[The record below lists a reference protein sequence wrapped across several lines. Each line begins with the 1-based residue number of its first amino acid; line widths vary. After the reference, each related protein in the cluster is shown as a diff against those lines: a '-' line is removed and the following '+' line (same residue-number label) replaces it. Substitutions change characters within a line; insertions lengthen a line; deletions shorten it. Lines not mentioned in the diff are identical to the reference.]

1 MTAVA
6 TRTFYPAS
14 GPAPVTDA
22 ALAAYGFH
30 STTVD
35 PATCHDSST
44 MQEAWWCDVWVAPG
58 RAITKIGSVVRTAGV
73 LGAGGFNGFA
83 LYDAAGNPL
92 WSSVNDDALWTVAGL
107 ASKSL
112 GGSAIPPATAL
123 TRYRCALASRGY
135 TTPPV
140 MHYTVTSASL
150 VDSARQAFYNGAIS
164 AWPGAINPATYG
176 LSTGGYKPLIMLG

>member
-6 TRTFYPAS
+6 SRTFYPAS

-22 ALAAYGFH
+22 VLAAYGYH
-30 STTVD
+30 SATVD
-35 PATCHDSST
+35 PHTCHDNSA

-58 RAITKIGSVVRTAGV
+58 RAITKIGTVVRTAGV

-83 LYDAAGNPL
+83 IYDAGGNPL
-92 WSSVNDDALWTVAGL
+92 WSSANDDALWTVAGL

-112 GGSAIPPATAL
+112 GASAIPPATTL

-140 MHYTVTSASL
+140 MHYTVTSTSL
-150 VDSARQAFYNGAIS
+150 VDSVRQAFYNTIS